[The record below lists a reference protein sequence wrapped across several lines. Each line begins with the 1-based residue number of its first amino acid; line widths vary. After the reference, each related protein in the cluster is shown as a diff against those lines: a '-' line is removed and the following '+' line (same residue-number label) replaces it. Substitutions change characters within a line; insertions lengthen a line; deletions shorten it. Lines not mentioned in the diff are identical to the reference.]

1 MEALSRLAMHVS
13 EENVTSE
20 ENSQSVLQLQD
31 NKNQS
36 LSDVDSNRLG
46 MYPTRQLFIIF
57 SLVFCCK
64 ILLTLL

>member
-1 MEALSRLAMHVS
+1 MHVS
-13 EENVTSE
+13 QEHDTSE

-46 MYPTRQLFIIF
+46 MYQQGNFF
-57 SLVFCCK
+57 
-64 ILLTLL
+64 